1 MKIITH
7 REVRQ
12 IYLNLIVFLGGHTVP
27 QKIFVPQN
35 KQWWKFMNISDQDE
49 VDFTYWEFV
58 FISFYLRDH
67 KKSPWLRAK
76 KVEKR
81 KYSFFHLLSYE
92 YTTEGNLLRNEKLC
106 VEWNWT
112 FIHNLNGKKKIS
124 FFKFPFVSHLM
135 NSKIVQKS
143 EMWKNE
149 AKFEIKQK

>member
-1 MKIITH
+1 MFFSEATQYHKKC
-7 REVRQ
+7 
-12 IYLNLIVFLGGHTVP
+12 F
-27 QKIFVPQN
+27 FVPQN

-49 VDFTYWEFV
+49 VDFTYWEF
-58 FISFYLRDH
+58 FLSHFTCGTI

-76 KVEKR
+76 KAEKR
-81 KYSFFHLLSYE
+81 KFLTFFHLLSYE
-92 YTTEGNLLRNEKLC
+92 FMTEGNLLRNEKLC

-112 FIHNLNGKKKIS
+112 FIHNLNGKKKIF

-149 AKFEIKQK
+149 AKFEIKQR